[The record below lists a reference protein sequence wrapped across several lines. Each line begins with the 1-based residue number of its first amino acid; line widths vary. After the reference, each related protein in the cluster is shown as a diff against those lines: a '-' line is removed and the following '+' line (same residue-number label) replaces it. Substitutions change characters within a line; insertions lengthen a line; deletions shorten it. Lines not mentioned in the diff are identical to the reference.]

1 MARPPKRERRLSDL
15 QCNNC
20 GHQFMGLAW
29 WVSQESEERGTIGWN
44 PDTTGASG
52 NKCPKCGSPLIGLQ
66 RD

>member
-1 MARPPKRERRLSDL
+1 MARPPKRERRPSSL

-20 GHQFMGLAW
+20 GHPFTGLAW

-44 PDTTGASG
+44 PDTNAARD
-52 NKCPKCGSPLIGLQ
+52 NECPECGSSLIGLR